1 MIKSPSKMAG
11 IIIFVLLFSS
21 EYDIFV
27 LNNNVLG
34 VLTMNKV
41 KANLIKAIEDKTNAY
56 KQLSIKDIVELS
68 QAVKNLSEIKASEN
82 GVMYGCDDDNA
93 IGFCD

>member
-34 VLTMNKV
+34 VLTMDKI
-41 KANLIKAIEDKTNAY
+41 KANLIKAIQDK
-56 KQLSIKDIVELS
+56 KHSKDKRVLTDMITLY
-68 QAVKNLSEIKASEN
+68 Q
-82 GVMYGCDDDNA
+82 
-93 IGFCD
+93 

>member
-1 MIKSPSKMAG
+1 MIKPPSKMAG

-34 VLTMNKV
+34 VLTMDKI
-41 KANLIKAIEDKTNAY
+41 KANLIKAIQDK
-56 KQLSIKDIVELS
+56 KHSKDKRVLTDMITLY
-68 QAVKNLSEIKASEN
+68 Q
-82 GVMYGCDDDNA
+82 
-93 IGFCD
+93 

>member
-1 MIKSPSKMAG
+1 M
-11 IIIFVLLFSS
+11 
-21 EYDIFV
+21 
-27 LNNNVLG
+27 
-34 VLTMNKV
+34 LTMDKI

-68 QAVKNLSEIKASEN
+68 QALNYIAEAEVYSQSIEKEKVKADREKVEMKIQR
-82 GVMYGCDDDNA
+82 MYGCDDELA